1 MNLAFVVI
9 FLRLFVLSFCEVLC
23 FKLLFPLRIS
33 PHRRSVVVGF
43 VPTAGVAIRSFRDE
57 VNREAPDNEIFRHPA
72 DYELYQI
79 GTFDDSTGA
88 IEALQPPKLLSRA
101 LDLSER
107 GGS

>member
-1 MNLAFVVI
+1 MFQ
-9 FLRLFVLSFCEVLC
+9 
-23 FKLLFPLRIS
+23 
-33 PHRRSVVVGF
+33 VVVSVKDLAAQAFGRPVF

-57 VNREAPDNEIFRHPA
+57 VNREASDNDIFRHPA

-79 GTFDDSTGA
+79 GTFDDSTGLV
-88 IEALQPPKLLSRA
+88 EALQPPKLLSRA

>member
-1 MNLAFVVI
+1 MFQ
-9 FLRLFVLSFCEVLC
+9 
-23 FKLLFPLRIS
+23 
-33 PHRRSVVVGF
+33 VVVSVKDLAAQAFGRPVF

-72 DYELYQI
+72 DYELYQLAVY
-79 GTFDDSTGA
+79 DDSTGS
-88 IEALQPPKLLSRA
+88 LDVLSPPKFLCRA